1 MVWLEPTAEIR
12 PGFDVSRSVAMKVSV
27 FAFAN
32 SHAAR
37 LDAAGA
43 GSIAARYWRMGW
55 RKPEYLLL
63 MTLRVE
69 NSEVADELFA
79 RFFAGDYSAKKS
91 RQGEEVQGV
100 HRGSEPLFESGTGPL
115 AQDRP
120 ETLPTATLPRTI
132 ARAEHFA

>member
-1 MVWLEPTAEIR
+1 MVWSEPTAEIR
-12 PGFDVSRSVAMKVSV
+12 SGFDASQSVAMKVSV

-69 NSEVADELFA
+69 NSEVFDELFA
-79 RFFAGDYSAKKS
+79 RFFAGDYSANKS
-91 RQGEEVQGV
+91 R
-100 HRGSEPLFESGTGPL
+100 
-115 AQDRP
+115 
-120 ETLPTATLPRTI
+120 
-132 ARAEHFA
+132 